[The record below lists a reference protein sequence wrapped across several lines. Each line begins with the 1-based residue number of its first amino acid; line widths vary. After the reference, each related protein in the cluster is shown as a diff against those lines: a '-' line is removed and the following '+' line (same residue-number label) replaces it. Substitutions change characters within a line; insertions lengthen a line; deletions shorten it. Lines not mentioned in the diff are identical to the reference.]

1 MGVSPCIAWCSA
13 DARPSPRH
21 TSPWSCRSATGAQ
34 RLVSAGTL
42 VRVLEPPV
50 KAGISQGRSA
60 QQYPPLRCG
69 AADSLSSI
77 AKPVVSWDHH
87 NLLISTIH
95 EGVTVLG
102 GMSPGAAQ
110 RPSPMVIAPPPVP
123 GLTPSGAA
131 RRSSPYLGT
140 SQQPS
145 PAPHGPALV
154 GRAQHTARPGHGG
167 SGPEAGTC
175 LALQPARAP
184 GGSVPRPVR
193 LEGDHGVRG
202 S

>member
-69 AADSLSSI
+69 AADYISSI

-102 GMSPGAAQ
+102 VLHHTSGEQATLSALPTG
-110 RPSPMVIAPPPVP
+110 PS
-123 GLTPSGAA
+123 
-131 RRSSPYLGT
+131 
-140 SQQPS
+140 
-145 PAPHGPALV
+145 
-154 GRAQHTARPGHGG
+154 RPGGRPCQ
-167 SGPEAGTC
+167 S
-175 LALQPARAP
+175 
-184 GGSVPRPVR
+184 PR
-193 LEGDHGVRG
+193 
-202 S
+202 

>member
-1 MGVSPCIAWCSA
+1 MRTSPCSYNGMGVSPCIAWCSE

-60 QQYPPLRCG
+60 QQYPPRRCG
-69 AADSLSSI
+69 AADYISSI

-102 GMSPGAAQ
+102 GMFQPT
-110 RPSPMVIAPPPVP
+110 PPYCA
-123 GLTPSGAA
+123 L
-131 RRSSPYLGT
+131 
-140 SQQPS
+140 
-145 PAPHGPALV
+145 LV
-154 GRAQHTARPGHGG
+154 GA
-167 SGPEAGTC
+167 
-175 LALQPARAP
+175 
-184 GGSVPRPVR
+184 
-193 LEGDHGVRG
+193 
-202 S
+202 

>member
-60 QQYPPLRCG
+60 QQYPPRRCG
-69 AADSLSSI
+69 AADYISSI

-102 GMSPGAAQ
+102 GMFQPTPTYCALLVGAA
-110 RPSPMVIAPPPVP
+110 P
-123 GLTPSGAA
+123 T
-131 RRSSPYLGT
+131 
-140 SQQPS
+140 
-145 PAPHGPALV
+145 H
-154 GRAQHTARPGHGG
+154 
-167 SGPEAGTC
+167 
-175 LALQPARAP
+175 
-184 GGSVPRPVR
+184 SVPRAT
-193 LEGDHGVRG
+193 
-202 S
+202 